1 MNKTYVLDAN
11 ALLDLLVNGPGAERV
26 EHLLR
31 SARPATPLLVSAV
44 NWGEVFYISWQRHGE
59 ESARQTLADAQN
71 PIRRQPR
78 RRTSYPESGHAR
90 HVRPRFRETRTPVSG
105 SVDRP
110 LVNDWAPKRPNHE
123 RRERFLGLPLAI
135 RCRPAVW
142 S

>member
-59 ESARQTLADAQN
+59 ESARQTLADLLQL
-71 PIRRQPR
+71 PIRIVPVDVPQVLKAGELKAVHKIPYVDCLAAALAALSQATLV
-78 RRTSYPESGHAR
+78 TSDRDFEKLGRHFPVLWIGH
-90 HVRPRFRETRTPVSG
+90 S
-105 SVDRP
+105 
-110 LVNDWAPKRPNHE
+110 
-123 RRERFLGLPLAI
+123 
-135 RCRPAVW
+135 
-142 S
+142 